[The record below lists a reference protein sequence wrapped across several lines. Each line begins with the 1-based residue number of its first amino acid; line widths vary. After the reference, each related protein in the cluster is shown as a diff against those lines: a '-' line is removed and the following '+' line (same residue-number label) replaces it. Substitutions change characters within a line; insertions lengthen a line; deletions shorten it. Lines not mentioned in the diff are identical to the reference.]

1 MFNYKNQKKEGSLM
15 KYRKLEDYEYEN
27 LRKGLLYINK
37 YDLSLMSIW
46 ELNTYWKEFG
56 FDIINKLM
64 RTPEDFI
71 IPKVDLLD
79 YIKNNYDNII
89 KKYRLNIDIEDYV
102 EIMDYVSYN
111 DWIKENDIAHVK
123 SGKYLIKSE

>member
-1 MFNYKNQKKEGSLM
+1 M

-89 KKYRLNIDIEDYV
+89 KKYKLDIDVRDYV
-102 EIMDYVSYN
+102 EVVDYISYRDWLN
-111 DWIKENDIAHVK
+111 DNDIAHTK
-123 SGKYLIKSE
+123 SGIYLIKSE